1 MENKST
7 TTRMKRPKDS
17 ECKRLVIRALQSGP
31 TTGMKL
37 TDIYD
42 FVERNSTSTST
53 TPKKKWQR
61 NVRFILSHYSF
72 FVRSPDRKR
81 WIFNEEQHQR
91 KAEGKRRKIKGK
103 RRNPANQPDSYTAA
117 QQQQYPALASAMDI
131 SNPGIHIRPSQSHE
145 SATPCYPRAN
155 SNQTYY
161 PVLPSCS
168 YVSRFSPCS
177 FSAPPSISDLPSC
190 SYVSK
195 FSPCSFSA
203 LPSISDLPSCSYV
216 SKFSPCSFSVP
227 PSISDLPSCSYVSKF
242 SPCSFSA
249 LPSISDLPS
258 CSYVS
263 KFSPCTFSA
272 PPSISDLPSCSYVSR
287 FSPGSF
293 PAPPY
298 ISDLPSCS
306 YVSRFSS

>member
-1 MENKST
+1 MENKTT

-37 TDIYD
+37 ADIYD

-72 FVRSPDRKR
+72 FVRSPDKKR

-103 RRNPANQPDSYTAA
+103 KRNPANQPDSYTTA
-117 QQQQYPALASAMDI
+117 QQQQYPALASAMNI
-131 SNPGIHIRPSQSHE
+131 SNPGIYVRPSQSHE

-177 FSAPPSISDLPSC
+177 FSSPPSISYLPSC

-203 LPSISDLPSCSYV
+203 LPSISYV
-216 SKFSPCSFSVP
+216 SRFSPCSFSAPPSISDLPSSSYVSRFSPCSFSAP
-227 PSISDLPSCSYVSKF
+227 PSISDLPSCSYASRF
-242 SPCSFSA
+242 SPCS
-249 LPSISDLPS
+249 
-258 CSYVS
+258 
-263 KFSPCTFSA
+263 FSA

-287 FSPGSF
+287 FSPCSF
-293 PAPPY
+293 SAPPS